1 VTTENRNDPPELP
14 DSRLYT
20 FIDGSREFALAFF
33 EGQRLIRDLALL
45 HPIRG
50 RGFAYFRDVVLSVQ
64 PMITLLKTG
73 EQFGFYIDSIEPRFR
88 LKIETEH
95 AGDTRSVLVPE
106 QFGEFPEAMR
116 GIVRLLKLFPGNRP
130 PYESVLKAEDLPLR
144 EIVNRVLA
152 DSFQTPS
159 TVKLSQES
167 DQSLILHRLPPLA
180 GKDEYDYSPQAVL
193 ARRDEIE
200 EELERIFDLALT
212 RHEDVRDAFARIGF
226 RLLASRAV
234 RFRCNCSHQ
243 RMVHN
248 VKLLGDEAV
257 AGLFD
262 PGQEALEI
270 TCEYCKSVYRLTR
283 TDLGESAGRPH

>member
-1 VTTENRNDPPELP
+1 MTIETHDETNELP
-14 DSRLYT
+14 DSRLYV
-20 FIDGSREFALAFF
+20 FIDGSREFSLAFF

-45 HPIRG
+45 HPIQG

-73 EQFGFYIDSIEPRFR
+73 EQFGFYIDSVEPRFR

-95 AGDTRSVLVPE
+95 SGDTRSVLVPE
-106 QFGEFPEAMR
+106 HFSGFPEAMQ

-130 PYESVLKAEDLPLR
+130 PYESVLEAKDLPLR

-159 TVKLSQES
+159 VVKLSQRS

-180 GKDEYDYSPQAVL
+180 GKDEYDYSPQAV
-193 ARRDEIE
+193 RDRLDETE

-212 RHEDVRDAFARIGF
+212 RPEDVRDAFARIGF

-234 RFRCNCSHQ
+234 RFRCNCTHQ

-248 VKLLGDEAV
+248 VKLLGEEAV
-257 AGLFD
+257 SGLFD
-262 PGQEALEI
+262 PGQEELEI
-270 TCEYCKSVYRLTR
+270 TCEYCKSVYHLTR
-283 TDLGESAGRPH
+283 EDLGGSSSRPH